1 MGRPLGS
8 LEKGLDSGGEMDYD
22 YLGTPGKE
30 KEVGPPS
37 YRLTEVR
44 KTKSVTSRSNLVNL
58 AICLS
63 VITLLFHID
72 SLLILYDE
80 MRDTSK
86 ACGWLRL
93 CDARTKDRNDY
104 LDDCSSII
112 TQPEDLSNDSHI
124 LHEIP
129 QYVLDYA
136 PLVHLYSEEQFWPC
150 DIAEHL
156 FHVTPELNYTP
167 IQGRL
172 QYSNLTNLNDLNNFE
187 KGRNVYLT
195 SNDNVE
201 ERPDWLGGQK
211 NIPDD
216 FGEEQEE
223 VNMGQAGAR
232 PQFRKLGAQSHGG
245 RSDAPAVL
253 LTVNKGNGIVDAFW
267 FYFYSYNLGNIVFNI
282 RFGNH
287 VGDWEHSLIRFQHGI
302 PKLVFYSEHYFGEAY
317 NYSAVEKIGKRVSIV
332 TFPDRGIRS
341 LTK

>member
-8 LEKGLDSGGEMDYD
+8 LEKGLDSGREMDYD
-22 YLGTPGKE
+22 YLRIPGKE
-30 KEVGPPS
+30 KEIVPPS
-37 YRLTEVR
+37 YRPVEVPQA
-44 KTKSVTSRSNLVNL
+44 KPVTSRSNLVNL
-58 AICLS
+58 AICVF

-80 MRDTSK
+80 MRHASK
-86 ACGWLRL
+86 ACNWLRV
-93 CDARTKDRNDY
+93 CDARIEDGNDY

-112 TQPEDLSNDSHI
+112 TQPEDLSNDSRI

-216 FGEEQEE
+216 FGDEQE
-223 VNMGQAGAR
+223 VTMGQSGAR
-232 PQFRKLGAQSHGG
+232 PRSRKSGAQSHGG

-332 TFPDRGIRS
+332 TIPNRGIRS